1 MSEVLIQ
8 YVRSGRHEA
17 AEALRR
23 QFVAAGFDNIHVGYG
38 EQDAVVLPSG
48 TRMTWHDAALYL
60 QGLDRAVPIE
70 FVALPYGVD
79 LPMPAYETAQAAGM
93 DLRAAIKAGA
103 DIYLQPGKRVLVPT
117 GFNVAI
123 PAGYELQVRSRSG
136 LAAKHGVFV
145 LNAPGTIDA
154 DYRGE
159 IKVILFNAGEEPFPI
174 QRGDRIAQAVVSPV
188 IQARWVEVE
197 TLSPTRRG
205 EGGFGSTGQA

>member
-1 MSEVLIQ
+1 MSGVIIQ

-17 AEALRR
+17 AETLRR
-23 QFVAAGFDNIHVGYG
+23 AFVAAGFDNIHVGYG
-38 EQDAVVLPSG
+38 DQDAVVMPSG
-48 TRMTWHDAALYL
+48 TRMSWHEATIYL
-60 QGLDRAVPIE
+60 SGLDKAVPIA
-70 FVALPYGVD
+70 FVPLPYGVD

-93 DLRAAIKAGA
+93 DLRAAIKEGE
-103 DIYLQPGKRVLVPT
+103 IIRIEPGKRAVVPT

-123 PAGYELQVRSRSG
+123 PAGYEIQVRSRSG

-159 IKVILFNAGEEPFPI
+159 IKAILFNSGETAFEVR
-174 QRGDRIAQAVVSPV
+174 RGDRIAQAVVAPV
-188 IQARWVEVE
+188 VQGRWVEAEV
-197 TLSPTRRG
+197 LPPTARG